1 MALATSTMYCGGESP
16 PATAGSGQAHWGSP
30 PPDLGPATMADS
42 ADAKATSRKRKSKAK
57 RRSLAVLAG
66 YSPGTLPVLDSTT
79 STRKLVDNGDSGN
92 AIRAMDDLAVR

>member
-1 MALATSTMYCGGESP
+1 
-16 PATAGSGQAHWGSP
+16 
-30 PPDLGPATMADS
+30 MADS
-42 ADAKATSRKRKSKAK
+42 AADAKATSRKRKSKTK